1 MKTSQGKLAVLAF
14 VLLLGAL
21 LFLPMRAGEE
31 DSLVLAPGALK
42 MSVGDSYTVRCAL
55 SSEDMNQWLRFE
67 SSDPRVASIDGG
79 GTVRALA
86 SGDAVIS
93 ARASG
98 GARAEMQVTVAG
110 VPMTELSL
118 NVNELRIQK
127 GQFSGLSVRYNAD
140 ASDTRLQWLSSDERV
155 VRVDASGRVEGVGG
169 GEAYVSVIAPNG
181 RSDSAK
187 VYVDVEGT
195 AVHISPNAVALGVGA
210 RVPLKVSYLPLD
222 CTDRVRRWISSDP
235 NALYVSA
242 DGVLEARAEGS
253 AYITVLT
260 EGGLTA
266 GMEVRVEA
274 APKDIQLDPT
284 QATLE
289 RGDSMQ
295 MQLKFLEEDGSVDE
309 HSSHLV
315 TWSSSDA
322 SVARVDDS
330 GLVTA
335 LRSGSCSIRAASDG
349 MTVDCD
355 LTVEVSIQEI
365 ALDQSEAV
373 LLPEEART
381 PIQLAWTISPADA
394 DDPAVYF
401 SSDNELVANVSPSG
415 LVTMTG
421 GYGTAVIT
429 ASGSSGAQDDFT
441 VSVVAATPE
450 PEPEVAETAED
461 GADAAASPEAAGATP
476 TPQPDAVG

>member
-394 DDPAVYF
+394 DDPGVRF

-429 ASGSSGAQDDFT
+429 ASGSSGAQDGFT

-461 GADAAASPEAAGATP
+461 GADATASPEAAGATP